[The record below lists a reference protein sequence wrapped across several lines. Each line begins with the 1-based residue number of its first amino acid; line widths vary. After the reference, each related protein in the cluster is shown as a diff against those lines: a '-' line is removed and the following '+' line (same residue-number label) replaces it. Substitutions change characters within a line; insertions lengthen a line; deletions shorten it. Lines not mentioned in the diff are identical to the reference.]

1 MASTTYH
8 GVVRGRTVVF
18 PEGEAVPVEGTEV
31 VVTPIAPER
40 GTAAAVLAAMASTPP
55 VPAEWVEELMRII
68 EEGKMPV
75 SYENPLGE
83 EAGGIPDGL
92 DGDHNA

>member
-1 MASTTYH
+1 M
-8 GVVRGRTVVF
+8 
-18 PEGEAVPVEGTEV
+18 EGTEV

-40 GTAAAVLAAMASTPP
+40 GTAAAFLAAMASAPP

-68 EEGKMPV
+68 EEGKMPA

-83 EAGGIPDGL
+83 AAGSNPEECDG
-92 DGDHNA
+92 GHNA